1 MDKKEKAVLLFSLI
15 GDHLPK
21 EVLEQ
26 FSREELEKLMK
37 GMNSLKK
44 RNLSEERKVLSD
56 LQTKVS
62 KGELTVK
69 VKNNLFTR
77 ERSSNEESYSNS
89 PQKGSPLSELKKKK
103 KEDLELIVKDEQP
116 RTIAL
121 VMSFAD
127 PDEVSTLIEDFPE
140 KVREQIIDEI
150 QKIDFYSEK
159 VRSEL
164 DSFLSFKYDLI
175 ESRMIVSK
183 VKNRSSKTV
192 AEILSRISPNI
203 SFKLF
208 SSLKERNPEFAE
220 TINEHFYTIQD
231 LLYVGRTSLSNFL
244 SQFHP
249 IVLACAFKGI
259 ETDLKDKI
267 LERSEPWVA
276 KQIQLEM
283 DSMGPVSLAEIEESQ
298 KALIEGLNNAVDSGK
313 IKLWKVK

>member
-62 KGELTVK
+62 EGELTVK

>member
-1 MDKKEKAVLLFSLI
+1 MDRKDKAVLLFSLI

-21 EVLEQ
+21 DVLEK
-26 FSREELEKLMK
+26 FSREELEKLMQ

-44 RNLSEERKVLSD
+44 RNISEERKVLSD
-56 LQTKVS
+56 LQTSVQKVETGT
-62 KGELTVK
+62 KYR
-69 VKNNLFTR
+69 NNLFSK
-77 ERSSNEESYSNS
+77 EKPYNEESYSTS
-89 PQKGSPLSELKKKK
+89 HSKGSPLSELKKKK
-103 KEDLELIVKDEQP
+103 KDDLELIVKDEQP
-116 RTIAL
+116 RTIAM

-164 DSFLSFKYDLI
+164 ESFLSFKYDLI

-192 AEILSRISPNI
+192 AEILSRISPNV

-208 SSLKERNPEFAE
+208 SNLKERNPEFAE

-231 LLYVGRTSLSNFL
+231 LLYVGRTSLSKFL

-249 IVLACAFKGI
+249 IVLACAFKGV
-259 ETDLKDKI
+259 ETELKDKI
-267 LERSEPWVA
+267 LERCEPWIA
-276 KQIQLEM
+276 KQINLEM

-298 KALIEGLNNAVDSGK
+298 KALIEGLNQAVDSGK